1 MNRRSF
7 ISLLGAVLT
16 RPVTAWGEQTIPF
29 VGFVFSG
36 TASSAAAP
44 FVAAFKLGLE
54 EAGYIEGKNVAVE
67 YHFPGGNDES
77 LPGLMAELVQ
87 RRAAV
92 IVGDTSAAIAAK
104 KATSTIPI
112 VFLTGAH
119 PVRLGIVTTYNPP
132 GGIARGVTF

>member
-1 MNRRSF
+1 VQRRKAPPLRSASNGCLMNRRSF

-16 RPVTAWGEQTIPF
+16 RPATAWGEQTLPF

-54 EAGYIEGKNVAVE
+54 EAGFIEGKNVALE

-77 LPGLMAELVQ
+77 LPGLFYEYTPLASGL
-87 RRAAV
+87 
-92 IVGDTSAAIAAK
+92 
-104 KATSTIPI
+104 
-112 VFLTGAH
+112 
-119 PVRLGIVTTYNPP
+119 
-132 GGIARGVTF
+132 